1 MLYFVVHLCVY
12 YRFYFVHSIQ
22 FLDLFCSYNIDCGFF
37 FLQNSRISTVRHA
50 LNSLTSSAARLQEEC
65 QDTNMGDLEPE
76 LDLPFKTQQ
85 VMQCAFDIARAAKEL
100 VTLFQ
105 WECSK
110 DALNERSDGNTVRG
124 PKGSRK
130 FDLVPNSTLY
140 FVCQFLT
147 KVDFL
152 PSICCF
158 IWNAGIFMCSVV
170 LMGKN
175 HYFDKIL
182 N

>member
-1 MLYFVVHLCVY
+1 MC
-12 YRFYFVHSIQ
+12 YRFYFVQSTHIFGLVLLSKNKIV
-22 FLDLFCSYNIDCGFF
+22 FWWV

-105 WECSK
+105 
-110 DALNERSDGNTVRG
+110 
-124 PKGSRK
+124 
-130 FDLVPNSTLY
+130 
-140 FVCQFLT
+140 
-147 KVDFL
+147 
-152 PSICCF
+152 
-158 IWNAGIFMCSVV
+158 
-170 LMGKN
+170 
-175 HYFDKIL
+175 
-182 N
+182 